1 MRQWNCVERN
11 EIASLLNRGLTA
23 AQIALRYEG
32 RTRASIIGLVNRDES
47 LRKIGFRHTMDWSHK
62 VVEDYQERRTAA
74 EARRRQGISNF
85 RKRGMPEWAM
95 SILADV
101 CDRHG
106 VCPSDVA
113 GHTRFRPL
121 VQARNEAMYLV
132 KSKKPSL
139 TNSQIGRWFG
149 RDNTTAL
156 HSMARYQEQTGAPK
170 LVGYDIDMKRLRQ
183 AKAATASM
191 L

>member
-23 AQIALRYEG
+23 AQIAVRYEG

-47 LRKIGFRHTMDWSHK
+47 LRRIGFKHTMDWSHK
-62 VVEDYQERRTAA
+62 VAEDYQERRAAA
-74 EARRRQGISNF
+74 ETRRRQGLASF
-85 RKRGMPEWAM
+85 RKKGMPEWVLG
-95 SILADV
+95 IVADV

-113 GHTRFRPL
+113 GSTRFRPL
-121 VQARNEAMYLV
+121 VQARSEAMYLV

-139 TNSQIGRWFG
+139 SNSQIARWFG

-156 HSMARYQEQTGAPK
+156 HSMARYQERTGAPK
-170 LVGYDIDMKRLRQ
+170 LVGYDIDTKRLRQ
-183 AKAATASM
+183 AAKQS
-191 L
+191 